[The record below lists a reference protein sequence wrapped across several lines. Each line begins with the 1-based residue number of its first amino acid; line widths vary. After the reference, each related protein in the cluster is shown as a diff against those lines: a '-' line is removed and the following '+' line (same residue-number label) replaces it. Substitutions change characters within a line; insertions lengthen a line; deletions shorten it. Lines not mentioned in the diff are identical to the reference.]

1 MPSWYTCSD
10 CGQRKPV
17 GHKVKPDQVHT
28 CWDCRRA
35 KNGEKVP
42 FAWRVERRCA
52 CGCGTPFMPTHH
64 LHTYEPQWHG
74 KSPRSW
80 TTKQWRREYYQRKKA
95 ERLNMETPPLD
106 DERGRSS

>member
-1 MPSWYTCSD
+1 
-10 CGQRKPV
+10 
-17 GHKVKPDQVHT
+17 
-28 CWDCRRA
+28 
-35 KNGEKVP
+35 
-42 FAWRVERRCA
+42 
-52 CGCGTPFMPTHH
+52 MPTHH